1 MAKKDAQVIDII
13 IRFDERDDGV
23 NVAILGGSL
32 SFENIYKIL
41 DRARLDVQA
50 QERNA
55 LIERLSRAELEV
67 QDV

>member
-23 NVAILGGSL
+23 NVAILGGNL
-32 SFENIYKIL
+32 SFDTIYKIL

-50 QERNA
+50 QERNV
-55 LIERLSRAELEV
+55 LIERLSGSETEV
-67 QDV
+67 QNV